1 MNIHK
6 LFTFLLLLACPLIY
20 SQTSIKHKITK
31 GESIYAIAKKY
42 DVKEAAIYELNPK
55 IKGKL
60 LKLNSVLMIPNN
72 KANAEQTAV
81 NTPNEDLSKAQNHTI
96 ASGETLS
103 KIARKYGT
111 SIKELERLNPTVI
124 NKLPIGHSLIIRE
137 APPTVEAITKE
148 FGTNAIVEKT
158 EKTEKVE
165 KIEKTE
171 KAVTAEP
178 SIIQLLIDTA
188 SKNIGALYR
197 AGGTTLKGFDCS
209 GLMLNTFK
217 EIDFSLPRSSSQQS
231 KIGTKI
237 DRSQAQKGD
246 LIFFATNGSRSINH
260 VGMITEIIGD
270 EIKFIHSSVHLG
282 VIVSSIKEAYYSKR
296 FKQINRVLGVKEKE

>member
-1 MNIHK
+1 MNTYK
-6 LFTFLLLLACPLIY
+6 FFTFLLLLTSSLIY

-55 IKGKL
+55 VKGKL
-60 LKLNSVLMIPNN
+60 LKLNTVLMIPNN
-72 KANAEQTAV
+72 NANSEQTAI
-81 NTPNEDLSKAQNHTI
+81 NTPTEDLSKVQNHTI

-103 KIARKYGT
+103 KISRKYGT
-111 SIKELERLNPTVI
+111 TIKELERLNPTVI

-137 APPTVEAITKE
+137 TPPTIEAITKE
-148 FGTNAIVEKT
+148 FGTNAIVEKP
-158 EKTEKVE
+158 
-165 KIEKTE
+165 EKTE
-171 KAVTAEP
+171 KAEKIVTVEP
-178 SIIQLLIDTA
+178 SMIQLLIDTA

-209 GLMLNTFK
+209 GLMFNTFK
-217 EIDFSLPRSSSQQS
+217 EIDFSLPRSSNQQS

-270 EIKFIHSSVHLG
+270 EIKFIHSSTHLG

>member
-1 MNIHK
+1 MNTYK
-6 LFTFLLLLACPLIY
+6 LFTYLLLLTSSLIY

-55 IKGKL
+55 VKGKL
-60 LKLNSVLMIPNN
+60 LKLNTVLMIPNN
-72 KANAEQTAV
+72 QANAEQIAI
-81 NTPNEDLSKAQNHTI
+81 NTPTEDLSKVQNHTI

-103 KIARKYGT
+103 KISRKYGT
-111 SIKELERLNPTVI
+111 TIKELERLNPTVK
-124 NKLPIGHSLIIRE
+124 NKLPIGYSLIIRE
-137 APPTVEAITKE
+137 TPPTIEAITKE
-148 FGTNAIVEKT
+148 FGANVIVENKNAIVEDT
-158 EKTEKVE
+158 EKT
-165 KIEKTE
+165 
-171 KAVTAEP
+171 VTVEP

-209 GLMLNTFK
+209 GLMFNTFK
-217 EIDFSLPRSSSQQS
+217 EIDFSLPRSSNQQA

-270 EIKFIHSSVHLG
+270 EIKFIHSSTHLG

-296 FKQINRVLGVKEKE
+296 FKQINRVLGVKEKD

>member
-1 MNIHK
+1 MNIYK
-6 LFTFLLLLACPLIY
+6 IFTILLLLTSPLIY

-42 DVKEAAIYELNPK
+42 DVKEAAIYELNPSV
-55 IKGKL
+55 KGKL
-60 LKLNSVLMIPNN
+60 LKLNATLLIPNN
-72 KANAEQTAV
+72 KFTAEQKAISTSKD
-81 NTPNEDLSKAQNHTI
+81 DLSQAQNHII

-111 SIKELERLNPTVI
+111 SIKELELLNPAVPK
-124 NKLPIGHSLIIRE
+124 KLPIGYSLIIRE
-137 APPTVEAITKE
+137 EPPTLEVITKE
-148 FGTNAIVEKT
+148 FGANAIVENT
-158 EKTEKVE
+158 EELTTE
-165 KIEKTE
+165 
-171 KAVTAEP
+171 EP
-178 SIIQLLIDTA
+178 STIQFLIDTA
-188 SKNIGALYR
+188 SKNLGTRYR
-197 AGGTTLKGFDCS
+197 SGGTTLNGFDCS

-217 EIDFSLPRSSSQQS
+217 EIDFTLPRSSNQQA

-237 DRSQAQKGD
+237 QKSQAQKGD

-270 EIKFIHSSVHLG
+270 EIKFIHSSVQLG

-296 FKQINRVLGVKEKE
+296 FKQINRVLGLNTDKD

>member
-1 MNIHK
+1 MNTYK
-6 LFTFLLLLACPLIY
+6 FFTFLLLLTSSLIY

-60 LKLNSVLMIPNN
+60 LKLNTVLMIPNN
-72 KANAEQTAV
+72 QADAEQTAI
-81 NTPNEDLSKAQNHTI
+81 NTPTEDLSKVQNHTI

-103 KIARKYGT
+103 KISRKYGT
-111 SIKELERLNPTVI
+111 TIKELERLNPTVI
-124 NKLPIGHSLIIRE
+124 SKLPIGHSLIIRE
-137 APPTVEAITKE
+137 APPTVVAITKE

-158 EKTEKVE
+158 EKTEKIITV
-165 KIEKTE
+165 
-171 KAVTAEP
+171 EP
-178 SIIQLLIDTA
+178 SRIELLIETA
-188 SKNIGALYR
+188 SKNLGALYR

-209 GLMLNTFK
+209 GLMFNTFR
-217 EIDFSLPRSSSQQS
+217 EIDFSLPRSSNQQS

-270 EIKFIHSSVHLG
+270 EIKFIHSSTHLG
-282 VIVSSIKEAYYSKR
+282 VVVSSIKEAYYSKR
-296 FKQINRVLGVKEKE
+296 FKQINRILGVKEKE

>member
-1 MNIHK
+1 MNTYK
-6 LFTFLLLLACPLIY
+6 LFTFLLLLTSSLIY

-55 IKGKL
+55 VKGKL
-60 LKLNSVLMIPNN
+60 LKLNTVLKIPNN
-72 KANAEQTAV
+72 QADAEQTV
-81 NTPNEDLSKAQNHTI
+81 INTPNEDLSQAQNHII

-103 KIARKYGT
+103 KISRKYGT
-111 SIKELERLNPTVI
+111 TIKELERLNPTVK
-124 NKLPIGHSLIIRE
+124 NKLSIGYTLIIRE
-137 APPTVEAITKE
+137 TPPTVETITKE
-148 FGTNAIVEKT
+148 FGTNAIVEN
-158 EKTEKVE
+158 TEKVV
-165 KIEKTE
+165 TE
-171 KAVTAEP
+171 EP
-178 SIIQLLIDTA
+178 SRIKLLIDSA
-188 SKNIGALYR
+188 SKNLGTLYR
-197 AGGTTLKGFDCS
+197 TGGTTLKGFDCS
-209 GLMLNTFK
+209 GLMFSAFK
-217 EIDFSLPRSSSQQS
+217 EINFSLPRSSNQQS

-270 EIKFIHSSVHLG
+270 EIKFIHSSTHLG

-296 FKQINRVLGVKEKE
+296 FKQINRILGVKEKE

>member
-1 MNIHK
+1 MNIYK
-6 LFTFLLLLACPLIY
+6 LFTFLLLLTSSLIY

-55 IKGKL
+55 VKGKL
-60 LKLNSVLMIPNN
+60 LKLNTVLMIPNN
-72 KANAEQTAV
+72 NANSEQTAI
-81 NTPNEDLSKAQNHTI
+81 NTPTEDLSKVQNHTI

-103 KIARKYGT
+103 KISRKYGT
-111 SIKELERLNPTVI
+111 TIKELERLNPTVI

-137 APPTVEAITKE
+137 TPPTVEAITKE

-158 EKTEKVE
+158 EKT
-165 KIEKTE
+165 
-171 KAVTAEP
+171 VTVEP
-178 SIIQLLIDTA
+178 SMIQLLIDTA

-209 GLMLNTFK
+209 GLMFNTFK
-217 EIDFSLPRSSSQQS
+217 EIDFSLPRSSNQQS

-270 EIKFIHSSVHLG
+270 EIKFIHSSTHLG

>member
-1 MNIHK
+1 MNTYK
-6 LFTFLLLLACPLIY
+6 LFTFLLLLTSSLIY

-60 LKLNSVLMIPNN
+60 LKLNTTLLIPNN
-72 KANAEQTAV
+72 KVTAEQIAI
-81 NTPNEDLSKAQNHTI
+81 NTPKEDLSQAQNHII

-103 KIARKYGT
+103 KISRKYGT
-111 SIKELERLNPTVI
+111 TIKELERLNPTVV

-137 APPTVEAITKE
+137 TPPTIEAITKE
-148 FGTNAIVEKT
+148 FGANAIVENT
-158 EKTEKVE
+158 EEV
-165 KIEKTE
+165 
-171 KAVTAEP
+171 VPAESAAP
-178 SIIQLLIDTA
+178 STIQYLIDTA
-188 SKNIGALYR
+188 SEKLGTRYR
-197 AGGTTLKGFDCS
+197 SGGTTYSGFDCS
-209 GLMLNTFK
+209 GLMFNTFK
-217 EIDFSLPRSSSQQS
+217 QIDLTLPRSSNQQA
-231 KIGTKI
+231 KIGTKVQK
-237 DRSQAQKGD
+237 SQAQKGD

-270 EIKFIHSSVHLG
+270 EIKFIHSSTSLG

-296 FKQINRVLGVKEKE
+296 FKQINRVLGLKTEKD

>member
-1 MNIHK
+1 M
-6 LFTFLLLLACPLIY
+6 
-20 SQTSIKHKITK
+20 
-31 GESIYAIAKKY
+31 
-42 DVKEAAIYELNPK
+42 
-55 IKGKL
+55 
-60 LKLNSVLMIPNN
+60 
-72 KANAEQTAV
+72 
-81 NTPNEDLSKAQNHTI
+81 
-96 ASGETLS
+96 
-103 KIARKYGT
+103 
-111 SIKELERLNPTVI
+111 
-124 NKLPIGHSLIIRE
+124 IRE
-137 APPTVEAITKE
+137 TPPTVEAITKE

-158 EKTEKVE
+158 EKT
-165 KIEKTE
+165 
-171 KAVTAEP
+171 VTVEP
-178 SIIQLLIDTA
+178 SMIQLLIDTA

-209 GLMLNTFK
+209 GLMFNTFK
-217 EIDFSLPRSSSQQS
+217 EIDFSLPRSSNQQS

-270 EIKFIHSSVHLG
+270 EIKFIHSSTHLG

>member
-1 MNIHK
+1 MNTYK
-6 LFTFLLLLACPLIY
+6 FFTFLLLLTSSLIY

-60 LKLNSVLMIPNN
+60 LKLNTVLMIPNN
-72 KANAEQTAV
+72 QADAEQTAI
-81 NTPNEDLSKAQNHTI
+81 NTPTEDLSKVQNHTI

-103 KIARKYGT
+103 KISRKYGT
-111 SIKELERLNPTVI
+111 TIKELERLNPTVVS
-124 NKLPIGHSLIIRE
+124 KLPIGHSLIIRE
-137 APPTVEAITKE
+137 TPPTVVAITKE

-158 EKTEKVE
+158 EKTEKTE
-165 KIEKTE
+165 KIIT
-171 KAVTAEP
+171 VEP
-178 SIIQLLIDTA
+178 SRIELLIETA
-188 SKNIGALYR
+188 SKNLGALYR

-209 GLMLNTFK
+209 GLMFNTFR
-217 EIDFSLPRSSSQQS
+217 EIDFSLPRSSNQQS

-270 EIKFIHSSVHLG
+270 EIKFIHSSTHLG
-282 VIVSSIKEAYYSKR
+282 VVVSSIKEAYYSKR
-296 FKQINRVLGVKEKE
+296 FKQINRILGVKEKE